1 MSLQHTKKNNAVGFT
16 LLELLIVIGIMV
28 ILGTVLVLVLNPA
41 EALKKARDN
50 QRISDL
56 QTIKTAI
63 GLFITEVSGA
73 NLDLDGTILNA
84 VCLTNPTGTANVN
97 AQIFYSAPFATDP
110 SCSASLTPGSDA
122 ETGADFSSTDFCR
135 YATVA
140 NYNKVD
146 SNGWIPID
154 LTQIRGGSPISNLPI
169 DPTNTIASAN
179 GSTPTSADFVYR
191 YGCQN
196 GVGGSSA
203 KSAYLFE
210 VNTPLESTTYAGK
223 KTSDGGD
230 NDTFYE
236 VGNSLRILPTEIASW

>member
-1 MSLQHTKKNNAVGFT
+1 MFLNHHKKSNAVGFT

-56 QTIKTAI
+56 QTLKTAI
-63 GLFITEVSGA
+63 GLFITEVSGT
-73 NLDLDGTILNA
+73 NLDLDGTTLSS
-84 VCLTNPTGTANVN
+84 VCLTNPAGTATAN
-97 AQIFYSAPFATDP
+97 AQIFYSAPFANDP

-122 ETGADFSSTDFCR
+122 ETGSDFSAADFCR
-135 YATVA
+135 YATAA
-140 NYNKVD
+140 NYTKVD
-146 SNGWIPID
+146 SNGWIPVD
-154 LTQIRGGSPISNLPI
+154 LTQIRGGSPISNLPL
-169 DPTNTIASAN
+169 DPTNTIASVN
-179 GSTPTSADFVYR
+179 GSIPTSTDFVYR

-196 GVGGSSA
+196 GVGTSST

-210 VNTPLESTTYAGK
+210 IDAPLESTTYAGK

-236 VGNSLRILPTEIASW
+236 VGNSLRILPTETTNW